1 MISAEQRL
9 KRKGRILLAQF
20 FERDML
26 EGEGHA
32 GAHYR
37 GGLVLADRRLFADG
51 VPRTGRRD
59 GGEVYPEMRGRRSRD
74 RGRLPAGRR
83 VPVVQGLQ
91 PKMRAV
97 RSKK

>member
-37 GGLVLADRRLFADG
+37 GGLVLADRRLFAHG

-59 GGEVYPEMRGRRSRD
+59 GGEVYPEIRGV
-74 RGRLPAGRR
+74 
-83 VPVVQGLQ
+83 VPVI
-91 PKMRAV
+91 AV
-97 RSKK
+97 DFLLVGGFLSFKAYSRK